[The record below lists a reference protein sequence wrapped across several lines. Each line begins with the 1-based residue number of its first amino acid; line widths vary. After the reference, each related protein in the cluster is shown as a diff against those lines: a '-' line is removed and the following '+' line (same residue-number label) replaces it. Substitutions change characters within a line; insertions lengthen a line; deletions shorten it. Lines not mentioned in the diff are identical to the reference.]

1 MKTDIQNKNITQSEK
16 ELFELFINTHKKYII
31 NYKEIN
37 IEYYYSGKGGNT
49 ILILPHISSL
59 FNQEMAFHLIIDLEN
74 NNKVLAPE
82 LCNVNNI
89 DEIADIMNYILE
101 KENITNVIICGQSGS
116 GITAQVFFNRYYN
129 KVKGM
134 ILVNTIA
141 PRNNTKNNSRLL
153 KMIKLFPSFLLKY
166 ILKKKFSKY
175 SKNISIPEECI
186 PRINFSKLLLE
197 KCFLE
202 RFSKKKLLK
211 ELEYILQFNN
221 EKILS
226 SKELPNWNGSILI
239 ITSEDDAGYED
250 SKILASL
257 LPNADIFVFETGY
270 GHLAPAIKSVEFYLK
285 INEFLKT
292 L

>member
-1 MKTDIQNKNITQSEK
+1 
-16 ELFELFINTHKKYII
+16 
-31 NYKEIN
+31 
-37 IEYYYSGKGGNT
+37 
-49 ILILPHISSL
+49 
-59 FNQEMAFHLIIDLEN
+59 
-74 NNKVLAPE
+74 
-82 LCNVNNI
+82 
-89 DEIADIMNYILE
+89 
-101 KENITNVIICGQSGS
+101 
-116 GITAQVFFNRYYN
+116 
-129 KVKGM
+129 
-134 ILVNTIA
+134 
-141 PRNNTKNNSRLL
+141 
-153 KMIKLFPSFLLKY
+153 MIKLFSSFLLKY

-175 SKNISIPEECI
+175 YKNISIPEECI

-221 EKILS
+221 EIILS

-250 SKILASL
+250 SKILANL

>member
-1 MKTDIQNKNITQSEK
+1 MKTDIQNKDILQGEK
-16 ELFELFINTHKKYII
+16 ELFEIFVNTHKKFKI
-31 NYKEIN
+31 NYKGIN
-37 IEYYYSGKGGNT
+37 TEYYYSGKGENT

-59 FNQEMAFHLIIDLEN
+59 FNQEIAFHLIMDLEN

-82 LCNVNNI
+82 LNSINSIN
-89 DEIADIMNYILE
+89 EIADMMNYILV
-101 KENITNVIICGQSGS
+101 KENITNVIIYGQSGS
-116 GITAQVFFNRYYN
+116 GITAQVFFNRYYH

-141 PRNNTKNNSRLL
+141 PSNNSKNKSSLL
-153 KMIKLFPSFLLKY
+153 KMIKIFPSFLLKY
-166 ILKKKFSKY
+166 IIKKKLKKY
-175 SKNISIPEECI
+175 SKNISIPEECV

-202 RFSKKKLLK
+202 RFSKKTLLK
-211 ELEYILQFNN
+211 ELKYILEFKK

-226 SKELPNWNGSILI
+226 SKEIPNWNGSILI

-250 SKILASL
+250 SKKLASL
-257 LPNADIFVFETGY
+257 LPNADTFVLETGY
-270 GHLAPAIKSVEFYLK
+270 GHLAPAIKSVEFHSK

>member
-101 KENITNVIICGQSGS
+101 KENITNVIIYGQSGS

-166 ILKKKFSKY
+166 IVIDSIFFIPSIF
-175 SKNISIPEECI
+175 ISFQSLFEPMAHNVL
-186 PRINFSKLLLE
+186 RV
-197 KCFLE
+197 
-202 RFSKKKLLK
+202 
-211 ELEYILQFNN
+211 
-221 EKILS
+221 
-226 SKELPNWNGSILI
+226 
-239 ITSEDDAGYED
+239 YEVA
-250 SKILASL
+250 KGNLAKHRKH
-257 LPNADIFVFETGY
+257 AVI
-270 GHLAPAIKSVEFYLK
+270 
-285 INEFLKT
+285 
-292 L
+292 